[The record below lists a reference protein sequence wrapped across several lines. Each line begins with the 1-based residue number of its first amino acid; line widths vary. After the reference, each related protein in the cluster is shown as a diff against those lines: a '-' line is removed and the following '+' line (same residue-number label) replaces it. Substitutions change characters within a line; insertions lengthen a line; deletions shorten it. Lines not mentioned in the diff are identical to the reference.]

1 MQAWSTP
8 GRTMV
13 EDEQAIGEDADV
25 AAAISVHKWVQRA
38 LRRLAEETLRVTAH
52 AQYSN
57 VDRSSKLRADDT
69 PVARS
74 CHHSAG

>member
-1 MQAWSTP
+1 MPAWSTP

-38 LRRLAEETLRVTAH
+38 LRRLAEETPRVTVH
-52 AQYSN
+52 SQCGR
-57 VDRSSKLRADDT
+57 VDPGSKLGTDDT
-69 PVARS
+69 PVVTFWY
-74 CHHSAG
+74 HSAG